1 MNLKGIDV
9 SHHNGTIDWGKV
21 KAAGVQFALLRAS
34 WGIESKKQID
44 SQFER
49 NYAECKRVGIPVGAY
64 HFSYAKSPAEA
75 KKELEFF
82 LKNLKGK
89 QFEYPVMFDLE
100 DETLENLPKSVLTDN
115 VIAFCDGLE
124 KAGYYAALYSN
135 PDWLTQRLDL
145 EKIKRFDLWFA
156 DWRKNPSKTF
166 PHGIWQYTDKGAVNG
181 IVGNVDLDIAYKD
194 YPTIIKK
201 AGLNGFGK
209 TEPKFE
215 VTAAKSGLKS
225 SAADVLSTKLKDL
238 GMTVVKKEETV

>member
-1 MNLKGIDV
+1 MTKKGIDV

>member
-1 MNLKGIDV
+1 MNVKGIDV
-9 SHHNGTIDWGKV
+9 SHHNGTIDWDKV

-156 DWRKNPSKTF
+156 DWRKNPSKAF
-166 PHGIWQYTDKGAVNG
+166 PHGIWQYSETGRVNG

-201 AGLNGFGK
+201 AGLNGYSK
-209 TEPKFE
+209 KADTYR
-215 VTAAKSGLKS
+215 VTAEISGIPSAKAGVIKS
-225 SAADVLSTKLKDL
+225 ACEQM
-238 GMTVVKKEETV
+238 GMSVIQKKE